1 MTGAHGMQ
9 RRVFLSLVAM
19 SALAG
24 CGGYRRSRAN
34 PRNWFGRSTPRRR
47 TAEPAPANTNPLIP
61 EREDTIFRRRRDKVY
76 EGTPVDQVTRMVIE
90 RTSDGGIVRV
100 EGVALRQG
108 AFDVRLVSDTE
119 NEPVNG
125 VLELRLMAIQP
136 EDQPQG
142 SERARTVLAGVFL
155 SNQALERANEIRV
168 IGARNEQIS
177 RR

>member
-1 MTGAHGMQ
+1 MQ

-19 SALAG
+19 SVLAG
-24 CGGYRRSRAN
+24 CGRARQSSGNRRG
-34 PRNWFGRSTPRRR
+34 WFGRSTPRRR
-47 TAEPAPANTNPLIP
+47 AAEPASANTNPLIP
-61 EREDTIFRRRRDKVY
+61 EREDTIFRRRREKVY

-90 RTSDGGIVRV
+90 RTSNGGIVRV
-100 EGVALRQG
+100 EGVSLRQG
-108 AFDVRLVSDTE
+108 AYDVRLISDTN

-155 SNQALERANEIRV
+155 SNQALERADEIRV
-168 IGARNEQIS
+168 IGARNEQVS

>member
-1 MTGAHGMQ
+1 MTGADGMQ

-19 SALAG
+19 SVLAG

-47 TAEPAPANTNPLIP
+47 PAEPAPANTNPLIP
-61 EREDTIFRRRRDKVY
+61 QREDTIFRRRRDKVY

-90 RTSDGGIVRV
+90 RTSDGAIIRV
-100 EGVALRQG
+100 EGVTLQQG
-108 AFDVRLVSDTE
+108 AFDVRLVSETDDK
-119 NEPVNG
+119 PVNG
-125 VLELRLMAIQP
+125 RLDYRLMAIQP

-142 SERARTVLAGVFL
+142 PERARTVLAAVFV
-155 SNQALERANEIRV
+155 SNQVLERSDEIRV

>member
-1 MTGAHGMQ
+1 
-9 RRVFLSLVAM
+9 
-19 SALAG
+19 
-24 CGGYRRSRAN
+24 
-34 PRNWFGRSTPRRR
+34 
-47 TAEPAPANTNPLIP
+47 
-61 EREDTIFRRRRDKVY
+61 
-76 EGTPVDQVTRMVIE
+76 MVIE

-168 IGARNEQIS
+168 IGARNEQVS